1 MNKIATPTI
10 PSAAPSAAALLQRA
24 RAMVPVLAARAQATE
39 DARSVLPETIAD
51 FEAAGFFRI
60 LQPAQYGGYEMTPME
75 MFDVAMELAK
85 GCPSSAWC
93 MCLLA
98 IHNWEIGLLDPQAA
112 QDIWGRDHTVRL
124 SSSYAPFGT
133 VERVEGG
140 FRISGRWPFSSGC
153 DHGDWAILG
162 GRAPS
167 EPGTPPDMRAFIVP
181 RRDYVIDDT
190 WHVLGL
196 RGTGSKDVVVEGA
209 FVPEH
214 LTHKFADSYFG
225 MDPGRATFTAPTYRY
240 PFGIVFAYTL
250 AVVTLGMAE
259 GAREVFLEQMQ
270 TRLGAYDGAKASED
284 PLVRQRVALA
294 DTMIRSQ
301 RALLAA
307 NFADL
312 ARYVAADEPIPLDLR
327 VRCKWDAQQMSRV
340 AMEAIELLFKASG
353 GRGIRQENPLQRFF
367 RDVQAASNHAYLN
380 ADKGALNAG
389 GVLLGAANGDFAL

>member
-1 MNKIATPTI
+1 MNKIAKTTLA
-10 PSAAPSAAALLQRA
+10 AAPTAADLVARA
-24 RAMVPVLAARAQATE
+24 RALIPTLAARAQATE
-39 DARSVLPETIAD
+39 DARSVLPQTVAD
-51 FEAAGFFRI
+51 FEAAGFYRI
-60 LQPAQYGGYEMTPME
+60 LQPAQYGGYEMAPMALFE
-75 MFDVAMELAK
+75 AAMELAK

-98 IHNWEIGLLDPQAA
+98 IHNWEIGLLDPAA
-112 QDIWGRDHTVRL
+112 AREIWGQDDTVRL

-153 DHGDWAILG
+153 DHADWAILG

-167 EPGTPPDMRAFIVP
+167 EPGSPPDVRAFVVP
-181 RRDYVIDDT
+181 RRDYFIDDT

-196 RGTGSKDVVVEGA
+196 RGTGSKDIVVEGA

-214 LTHKFADSYFG
+214 LTHKFADSFLG
-225 MDPGRATFTAPTYRY
+225 MDPGCATFTAPTYRY
-240 PFGIVFAYTL
+240 PFGVVFAYTL

-259 GAREVFLEQMQ
+259 GARDTFLDQMQ

-284 PLVRQRVALA
+284 PMVRQRVALA

-307 NFADL
+307 NFAEL
-312 ARYVAADEPIPLDLR
+312 ERHVTAGEPIPLDLR
-327 VRCKWDAQQMSRV
+327 VRCKWDAQHMSRV

-353 GRGIRQENPLQRFF
+353 GRGIRRENPLQRFF